1 MASSDASTQAQAYT
15 VAFQGEKG
23 AYSEQAVFELL
34 GRSGVCPIGFQSF
47 DDAFDAINVG
57 KVQLLMVPIE
67 NSLGG
72 TIHANCDLQLQH
84 DLFIIAE
91 HNLRVRHC
99 LLALPGTGKAGLK
112 KIISHPQAL
121 AQCKSYTTALGVPG
135 EAAYDTAGSA
145 KLISEEKREGFG
157 AICSELAA
165 DYYGLEILDRGIEDD
180 PNNYTRFLLLRNT
193 PVSVPHGVPCKTSIV
208 FSLEDLT
215 GALFKALSVFAL
227 RDVDLSKIESRP
239 CKPDIMDRLQRLY
252 LSMGGLASAKRRRW
266 TIPEITEQ
274 TRFRYL
280 FYLDF
285 LAHIDDPNVSNA
297 LQHLQEITT
306 FFRVLGSFPRGGAL
320 VGLENLGPGPVLPVP
335 AVKRKRRLGILGFG
349 TFGQFI
355 AKKLALDFEVFV
367 TNRGDRSANATECG
381 VSWCESLDILLD
393 QNVEILVIATS
404 VLSFETVVRNLS
416 RCLAQREGT
425 DAAASRMLVVDV
437 LSVNVHAK
445 TTMLSLLPDSCDILC
460 SHPMFGPES
469 GKHSWH
475 GLPFV
480 FERVRLNDA
489 RRCEE
494 FLKWWDAQGCRMV
507 DMTCELHDEIAAG
520 SQFVTHLM
528 GRVLARLG
536 LQTTPINTKGFES
549 LLQLVDNTCKDS
561 FDLFFALYKCNPNS
575 EKQLQAIE
583 ESIKDVSAELRS
595 SMAKTKPDV
604 AGSTTAASASK

>member
-1 MASSDASTQAQAYT
+1 MASSAVPSSAKAYT

-47 DDAFDAINVG
+47 DDAFEAINVG

-84 DLFIIAE
+84 HLFIIAE

-99 LLALPGTGKAGLK
+99 LLALPGTGKAGIK
-112 KIISHPQAL
+112 KVISHPQAL
-121 AQCKSYTTALGVPG
+121 AQCNSYINKLGVRG

-145 KLISEEKREGFG
+145 KLISEGKMEGVA

-180 PNNYTRFLLLRNT
+180 PNNYTRFLLLRNN
-193 PVSVPHGVPCKTSIV
+193 PVSVPHGIPCKTSIV
-208 FSLEDLT
+208 FSLEDVA
-215 GALFKALSVFAL
+215 GSLFKALSVFAL
-227 RDVDLSKIESRP
+227 RDIDLSKIESRP

-252 LSMGGLASAKRRRW
+252 LSMGGMTSAKRKRW
-266 TIPEITEQ
+266 TVPESTEQ

-280 FYLDF
+280 FYIDF
-285 LAHIDDPNVSNA
+285 LAHIDEPNVANA
-297 LQHLQEITT
+297 VQHLQEITT
-306 FFRVLGSFPRGGAL
+306 FFRVLGSFPRLGAL
-320 VGLENLGPGPVLPVP
+320 VGLENLGPGPSLPLP
-335 AVKRKRRLGILGFG
+335 AAKRKRRLGILGFG

-355 AKKLALDFEVFV
+355 AKKLALDFDVFV
-367 TNRGDRSANATECG
+367 TNREDQSGIADKCG
-381 VSWCESLDILLD
+381 VSWCESVDLLLD
-393 QNVEILVIATS
+393 QNVEILVIAVS
-404 VLSFETVVRNLS
+404 VLSFEAVVRDLS
-416 RCLAQREGT
+416 RCLAQREGA

-437 LSVNVHAK
+437 LSVKVHAK
-445 TTMLSLLPDSCDILC
+445 TTMLSLLPESCDVLC
-460 SHPMFGPES
+460 THPMFGPES
-469 GKHSWH
+469 GKHSWS

-507 DMTCELHDEIAAG
+507 DMTCELHDETAAG
-520 SQFVTHLM
+520 SQFVTHLT

-575 EKQLQAIE
+575 ERQLQAIE
-583 ESIKDVSAELRS
+583 ESIKDVSQELRS
-595 SMAKTKPDV
+595 SIGKTNLDL
-604 AGSTTAASASK
+604 AGAGGTSGSK

>member
-1 MASSDASTQAQAYT
+1 MASSAQAYA

-47 DDAFDAINVG
+47 DDAFDAINAG

-84 DLFIIAE
+84 HLFIIAE

-99 LLALPGTGKAGLK
+99 LLALPGTGKAGIK

-121 AQCKSYTTALGVPG
+121 AQCNSYINQLGVRG

-145 KLISEEKREGFG
+145 KLISEEKREGVA

-180 PNNYTRFLLLRNT
+180 PNNYTRFLLLRNN
-193 PVSVPHGVPCKTSIV
+193 PVSIPHGIPCKTSIV
-208 FSLEDLT
+208 FSLEDVA
-215 GALFKALSVFAL
+215 GSLFKALSVFAL

-252 LSMGGLASAKRRRW
+252 MSMGGMTSAKRRRW
-266 TIPEITEQ
+266 TAPEATEQ

-285 LAHIDDPNVSNA
+285 LAHIDEPNVANA
-297 LQHLQEITT
+297 IQHLQEITT

-320 VGLENLGPGPVLPVP
+320 VGLENLGPGPSLPLP
-335 AVKRKRRLGILGFG
+335 AAKRKRRLGILGFG
-349 TFGQFI
+349 TFGQFM

-367 TNRGDRSANATECG
+367 TNRGNQSEMAAKCG
-381 VSWCESLDILLD
+381 VSWCESIDLLLD
-393 QNVEILVIATS
+393 QNPEILIIATS

-416 RCLAQREGT
+416 RCLSQRSGA
-425 DAAASRMLVVDV
+425 DVASSRMLVVDV
-437 LSVNVHAK
+437 LSVKVHAK
-445 TTMLSLLPDSCDILC
+445 TTLLSLLPESCDVLC
-460 SHPMFGPES
+460 THPMFGPES
-469 GKHSWH
+469 GKHSWA

-507 DMTCELHDEIAAG
+507 DMTCELHDETAAG
-520 SQFVTHLM
+520 SQFVTHLT

-536 LQTTPINTKGFES
+536 LRTTPINTKGFES

-583 ESIKDVSAELRS
+583 ESIKDVSQELRS
-595 SMAKTKPDV
+595 SMGKTNSHLT
-604 AGSTTAASASK
+604 GGTASSA